1 MNSHAHCTFIIP
13 CSLMQA
19 NSAKY
24 ALNLIKRIA
33 MNSRFFK
40 ELSVR
45 EMSISNLIVKE
56 LVSSDGQFSAYH
68 SENADD
74 LRRYCLG
81 FNFMSE
87 VVNTNKVTG
96 LMLRFSDCDSKD
108 SLYAFSPLNAALF
121 TQAVLSVCGLEHR
134 VEIIYHQLSVNQS
147 PIAGCF
153 TVDKNEL
160 DHLSLT
166 ELLNN
171 AGVER
176 QFDHYII
183 TLATQDNLP
192 PFSILYRCNK
202 NGDPKKLLSHAMKKH
217 GSLDSTINSF
227 INKAKNKQSYSVK
240 KLCVFDFK
248 ILEKYIPSFK

>member
-1 MNSHAHCTFIIP
+1 MNSHTHCTFIIP

-33 MNSRFFK
+33 MNSQFLK
-40 ELSVR
+40 ELRVR
-45 EMSISNLIVKE
+45 ETSISNQIVKE
-56 LVSSDGQFSAYH
+56 LLSNEGRFSENQL
-68 SENADD
+68 ENADEI
-74 LRRYCLG
+74 RRYCLG

-87 VVNTNKVTG
+87 VINTDKVTG
-96 LMLRFSDCDSKD
+96 LMLRFSDSDSTG

-121 TQAVLSVCGLEHR
+121 TQAVLSVCGLDHC
-134 VEIIYHQLSVNQS
+134 VEIIYHQLSCNQDLK
-147 PIAGCF
+147 AGCF

-166 ELLNN
+166 ELLNS

-183 TLATQDNLP
+183 SLASQSNLAP
-192 PFSILYRCNK
+192 SSILYRCSK
-202 NGDPKKLLSHAMKKH
+202 NSDPTRLLSHAIKKH
-217 GSLDSTINSF
+217 AFFDSTIKSF
-227 INKAKNKQSYSVK
+227 ADSVNFKENISMK
-240 KLCVFDFK
+240 KLCIFDYK
-248 ILEKYIPSFK
+248 ILGKYIPTIH